1 MDDAGMKVYDQE
13 RRTRPHE
20 RALRLVFE
28 ALTAVAVVACVV
40 SAAEQRVGWTLLL
53 AAVAWAC
60 FESAA
65 EMDER

>member
-1 MDDAGMKVYDQE
+1 VKAHD
-13 RRTRPHE
+13 

-28 ALTAVAVVACVV
+28 VLTAVSVVACVV

-65 EMDER
+65 EMDAR